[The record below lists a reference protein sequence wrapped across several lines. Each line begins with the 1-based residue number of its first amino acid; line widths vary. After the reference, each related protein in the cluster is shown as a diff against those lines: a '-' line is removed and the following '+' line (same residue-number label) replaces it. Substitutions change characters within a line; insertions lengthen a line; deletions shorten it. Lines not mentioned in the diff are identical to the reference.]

1 MHHRFTVRARPIAKG
16 RPRFGQKRVFPP
28 KRTAAAE
35 AVIAAAYNGPYFD
48 GPISMSCVFHLDR
61 TVITIKSLD
70 DDDQSPLQG
79 DTTNYLKTVEDALNG
94 VAYADDKQILRVR
107 GSKK

>member
-16 RPRFGQKRVFPP
+16 RPRFGQKRVYTP

-35 AVIAAAYNGPYFD
+35 AVLAAAYNGPYFD
-48 GPISMSCVFHLDR
+48 GPISMSCVFHIDR

-79 DTTNYLKTVEDALNG
+79 DPTNSLKTVEDAQHGL
-94 VAYADDKQILRVR
+94 AYADDKQILRVR